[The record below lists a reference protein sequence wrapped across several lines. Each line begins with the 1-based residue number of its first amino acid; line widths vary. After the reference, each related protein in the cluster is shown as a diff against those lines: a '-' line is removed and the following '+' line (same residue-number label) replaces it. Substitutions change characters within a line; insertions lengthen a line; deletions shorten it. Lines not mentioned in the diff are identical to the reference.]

1 MISPFVNLNQMS
13 SDSTLYHYTGI
24 GGTHGILQNKF
35 IRATKSDFL
44 NDSNE
49 VRYILTIAQEVI
61 HDVTNPVWQ
70 SILQT
75 GFDWASMAMKRLH
88 YYVLSFSTEPDSLTL
103 WSEFGDNT
111 GYNMEFQSGE
121 LLKRISRYRPIAYHG
136 SVIYDKTLQKE
147 LLRKLIYIDIP
158 ASLGESFH
166 DIMEHCVET
175 MNHEQFDQLCRYVE
189 QSLLIYA
196 LFFKQEEFAPEKEY
210 RMVFE
215 ENDLNQV
222 LFREKDGFLLPYI
235 SVRIASELE
244 EVPLKSITVAPKNHI
259 DLAKNGMM
267 LYLQSLGYEVPVR
280 LSGIKLRY

>member
-1 MISPFVNLNQMS
+1 M
-13 SDSTLYHYTGI
+13 
-24 GGTHGILQNKF
+24 
-35 IRATKSDFL
+35 
-44 NDSNE
+44 
-49 VRYILTIAQEVI
+49 
-61 HDVTNPVWQ
+61 
-70 SILQT
+70 
-75 GFDWASMAMKRLH
+75 
-88 YYVLSFSTEPDSLTL
+88 
-103 WSEFGDNT
+103 
-111 GYNMEFQSGE
+111 
-121 LLKRISRYRPIAYHG
+121 KRISKYRPIAYHG
-136 SVIYDKTLQKE
+136 YVIYDKNLQKK
-147 LLRKLIYIDIP
+147 LLRKLIYTDIP

-166 DIMEHCVET
+166 GIMERCVET
-175 MNHEQFDQLCRYVE
+175 MNHEQFDHLCRYVE